1 MTSAR
6 FITHGFNVI
15 PVHILR
21 GYREYIEKAEDP
33 NLRKSIEKM
42 GCFFIFDSIE
52 AWCHETPEQERH
64 GLPLAQLTLDEYLRN
79 RFIATP

>member
-1 MTSAR
+1 M
-6 FITHGFNVI
+6 
-15 PVHILR
+15 HILR

-33 NLRKSIEKM
+33 NLRSSIEKM

-52 AWCHETPEQERH
+52 AWRNETPEQERD